1 MEAST
6 TRTNIK
12 QWLEDHA
19 QQPVTV
25 GMGQSIAL
33 NVITL
38 AVGVAIWHLKRWCRH
53 LRRKPSNESGGLQ
66 EASRRLLANDDCGA
80 YTSRNAFEFSS
91 AFLGP
96 TFHGTALN
104 YLIFLRIS
112 AEMCTTL
119 TVVSAFFVI
128 PHWGVQPLLL
138 GGPQG
143 RISLAKDI
151 SAEGICLLCLLAT
164 VFGVVVLIFTQ
175 RMKGWEVVEVP
186 KVDDVCKEAYRK
198 IKSTAMKACAVEVQN
213 KKLFFCLQPREAL
226 PKAESKLC
234 ASNLSGRCNTCIHR
248 MPKFA
253 QLMGDGGSFLAFSD
267 VKEPNVQTLRQLRQK
282 QWKTIQNVS
291 ELTAIVIDEDFA
303 KEYPIE
309 VGPFSHVHFICDQL
323 SDAGLSQRLKDLK
336 LYLNGSFDNRFQ
348 RLVDDPA
355 SLKVMQDALPRL
367 VRPDHWRAVV
377 QWAVNFVAEARGK
390 SWDKLALHEK
400 FHVMIY
406 AMLTG
411 RSHGNVH
418 LDMQQASNLVDFMD
432 TAANLEGLVAM
443 MDDRS
448 NPETYMVSRVA
459 ELLREKQV
467 KSLCTVTLVWGLDG
481 NPHKSDLDLH
491 TWVKGTELYYGK
503 KNVESCC
510 LDFDAN
516 ASRVERNPA
525 ENISLNQVGTFVMKV
540 NNFNNRD
547 AADVPFKLIV
557 RRSGQESEVHEA
569 VWPRNRAKGTLM
581 EVCQVRVTPEDL
593 VEKPVELSEA
603 EQRKLA
609 AKEAEWMQLFGEP
622 VSTLACEHDLNVKTV
637 NRPVRLA
644 GEAAGYPSAQQL
656 FTKILTAAPKEA
668 KKKGSSLA
676 ERCQLETLDGFIQH
690 VTEHEST
697 VEVDIRNFVPGYI
710 TRLETETDLLHSKFA
725 VNAFHRKYELPQ
737 QPRTDEQSMA
747 RFDTSWG
754 LPATAAVHGFVQVNR
769 IWFMILKGARLSPNS
784 SDWPLA
790 GGMYPTNLKPEAH
803 HHRSKWASFHSLT
816 TPKVPQDQS
825 PLVIGSALVG
835 FPNFQFK
842 LDGRQVH
849 MRVRSAMHPRT
860 MPLLDRT
867 VWLTHLPVGDNLT
880 GKPFSLTDQEFHMVE
895 QSLTRAIEEHIR
907 KKLQISEEKAKTA
920 VFRVHVPFV
929 VDEWYDLDSRQKE
942 TFARLKMK
950 RDQLSTI
957 QAELHQHGCLCRC
970 SPRLR
975 IWWLSRQVRRLER
988 KTQDLKHEL
997 DDMELSAKRM
1007 SGSAFVTFQE
1017 RNYKATLLEDIPS
1030 CWKFHSYAYFNFGQ
1044 PPFSSVTLRCRRA
1057 PHPADVLWE
1066 NLHIP
1071 YYKRVLRLTSAT
1083 LLLLVFMLVVVTP
1096 VSVSSELNTIIPEL
1110 RKGSHVLR
1118 HAVEQRLGVFLP
1130 DRGGVWRWMSMQ
1142 LPTMIILL
1150 INSLLLPL
1158 IIGEICRF
1166 TRSHTLSKVEVN
1178 QLLMNYVFLVLNQL
1192 LIPLLGLTGIPALLE
1207 FLEVKLTDHTQD
1219 ISVLQLL
1226 DGSMFSS
1233 PGLFYV
1239 RYLLNCTFL
1248 TNTNSLL
1255 NLSQL
1260 VVRWLLSQHEPWIF
1274 AWGYWYAFTLAI
1286 LTTAVNLGVLMPSLL
1301 PCGALFFAMKYRID
1315 KHILSV
1321 RGFLCGPESQGLF
1334 IPRVLFIMRMIVAG
1348 LWLVIGSSLHFTART
1363 FFEDRWTAPVPLKA
1377 VEWFSALLVAAAL
1390 VVWLWSSWAKASSL
1404 HNDKFELLRFSKKE
1418 KNFMDRCLDSICG
1431 KLQADLEMHWQR
1443 VGRPKVDKAGRFPSE
1458 DTSLS
1463 LGSLAFTRRDSTEV
1477 EEQHGEQGMISL
1489 VWHCR
1494 SWLSSWTEFATRRNL
1509 PADLFYLTYDGA
1521 DESPLS

>member
-1 MEAST
+1 MAGEMEAST

-175 RMKGWEVVEVP
+175 RMK
-186 KVDDVCKEAYRK
+186 
-198 IKSTAMKACAVEVQN
+198 
-213 KKLFFCLQPREAL
+213 
-226 PKAESKLC
+226 
-234 ASNLSGRCNTCIHR
+234 
-248 MPKFA
+248 
-253 QLMGDGGSFLAFSD
+253 
-267 VKEPNVQTLRQLRQK
+267 
-282 QWKTIQNVS
+282 
-291 ELTAIVIDEDFA
+291 
-303 KEYPIE
+303 
-309 VGPFSHVHFICDQL
+309 
-323 SDAGLSQRLKDLK
+323 
-336 LYLNGSFDNRFQ
+336 
-348 RLVDDPA
+348 
-355 SLKVMQDALPRL
+355 
-367 VRPDHWRAVV
+367 
-377 QWAVNFVAEARGK
+377 
-390 SWDKLALHEK
+390 
-400 FHVMIY
+400 
-406 AMLTG
+406 
-411 RSHGNVH
+411 
-418 LDMQQASNLVDFMD
+418 
-432 TAANLEGLVAM
+432 
-443 MDDRS
+443 
-448 NPETYMVSRVA
+448 
-459 ELLREKQV
+459 
-467 KSLCTVTLVWGLDG
+467 
-481 NPHKSDLDLH
+481 
-491 TWVKGTELYYGK
+491 
-503 KNVESCC
+503 
-510 LDFDAN
+510 
-516 ASRVERNPA
+516 
-525 ENISLNQVGTFVMKV
+525 
-540 NNFNNRD
+540 
-547 AADVPFKLIV
+547 
-557 RRSGQESEVHEA
+557 
-569 VWPRNRAKGTLM
+569 
-581 EVCQVRVTPEDL
+581 
-593 VEKPVELSEA
+593 
-603 EQRKLA
+603 
-609 AKEAEWMQLFGEP
+609 
-622 VSTLACEHDLNVKTV
+622 
-637 NRPVRLA
+637 
-644 GEAAGYPSAQQL
+644 
-656 FTKILTAAPKEA
+656 
-668 KKKGSSLA
+668 
-676 ERCQLETLDGFIQH
+676 
-690 VTEHEST
+690 
-697 VEVDIRNFVPGYI
+697 
-710 TRLETETDLLHSKFA
+710 
-725 VNAFHRKYELPQ
+725 
-737 QPRTDEQSMA
+737 
-747 RFDTSWG
+747 
-754 LPATAAVHGFVQVNR
+754 
-769 IWFMILKGARLSPNS
+769 
-784 SDWPLA
+784 
-790 GGMYPTNLKPEAH
+790 
-803 HHRSKWASFHSLT
+803 
-816 TPKVPQDQS
+816 
-825 PLVIGSALVG
+825 
-835 FPNFQFK
+835 
-842 LDGRQVH
+842 VH

>member
-1 MEAST
+1 MAGEMEAST

-12 QWLEDHA
+12 EWLEDHA
-19 QQPVTV
+19 QPPVTV

-38 AVGVAIWHLKRWCRH
+38 AAGVTIWLLKRWWRH
-53 LRRKPSNESGGLQ
+53 LRRKPSDESGELQ
-66 EASRRLLANDDCGA
+66 EVSRRLLAHDDCGE

-175 RMKGWEVVEVP
+175 RMK
-186 KVDDVCKEAYRK
+186 
-198 IKSTAMKACAVEVQN
+198 
-213 KKLFFCLQPREAL
+213 
-226 PKAESKLC
+226 
-234 ASNLSGRCNTCIHR
+234 
-248 MPKFA
+248 
-253 QLMGDGGSFLAFSD
+253 
-267 VKEPNVQTLRQLRQK
+267 
-282 QWKTIQNVS
+282 
-291 ELTAIVIDEDFA
+291 
-303 KEYPIE
+303 
-309 VGPFSHVHFICDQL
+309 
-323 SDAGLSQRLKDLK
+323 
-336 LYLNGSFDNRFQ
+336 
-348 RLVDDPA
+348 
-355 SLKVMQDALPRL
+355 
-367 VRPDHWRAVV
+367 
-377 QWAVNFVAEARGK
+377 
-390 SWDKLALHEK
+390 
-400 FHVMIY
+400 
-406 AMLTG
+406 
-411 RSHGNVH
+411 
-418 LDMQQASNLVDFMD
+418 
-432 TAANLEGLVAM
+432 
-443 MDDRS
+443 
-448 NPETYMVSRVA
+448 
-459 ELLREKQV
+459 
-467 KSLCTVTLVWGLDG
+467 
-481 NPHKSDLDLH
+481 
-491 TWVKGTELYYGK
+491 
-503 KNVESCC
+503 
-510 LDFDAN
+510 
-516 ASRVERNPA
+516 
-525 ENISLNQVGTFVMKV
+525 
-540 NNFNNRD
+540 
-547 AADVPFKLIV
+547 
-557 RRSGQESEVHEA
+557 
-569 VWPRNRAKGTLM
+569 
-581 EVCQVRVTPEDL
+581 
-593 VEKPVELSEA
+593 
-603 EQRKLA
+603 
-609 AKEAEWMQLFGEP
+609 
-622 VSTLACEHDLNVKTV
+622 
-637 NRPVRLA
+637 
-644 GEAAGYPSAQQL
+644 
-656 FTKILTAAPKEA
+656 
-668 KKKGSSLA
+668 
-676 ERCQLETLDGFIQH
+676 
-690 VTEHEST
+690 
-697 VEVDIRNFVPGYI
+697 
-710 TRLETETDLLHSKFA
+710 
-725 VNAFHRKYELPQ
+725 
-737 QPRTDEQSMA
+737 
-747 RFDTSWG
+747 
-754 LPATAAVHGFVQVNR
+754 
-769 IWFMILKGARLSPNS
+769 
-784 SDWPLA
+784 
-790 GGMYPTNLKPEAH
+790 
-803 HHRSKWASFHSLT
+803 
-816 TPKVPQDQS
+816 
-825 PLVIGSALVG
+825 
-835 FPNFQFK
+835 
-842 LDGRQVH
+842 VH

-867 VWLTHLPVGDNLT
+867 VWLTHLPVGDNMT
-880 GKPFSLTDQEFHMVE
+880 GRPFSLTDQEFHMVE

-907 KKLQISEEKAKTA
+907 EKLQISDEKAKTA

-929 VDEWYDLDSRQKE
+929 VDKWYDLDSRQKE
-942 TFARLKMK
+942 TLARLKMK
-950 RDQLSTI
+950 RDQLSTL
-957 QAELHQHGCLCRC
+957 QAELHQHCLCRC

-1017 RNYKATLLEDIPS
+1017 RKYKATLLEDIPS

-1071 YYKRVLRLTSAT
+1071 YYKRGLRLTSAT

-1118 HAVEQRLGVFLP
+1118 QAVEQRLGVFLP

-1207 FLEVKLTDHTQD
+1207 CLEVKLADHTQD

-1260 VVRWLLSQHEPWIF
+1260 VVRWLLSQPEPWIF

-1315 KHILSV
+1315 KHILSH

-1404 HNDKFELLRFSKKE
+1404 HNDKFELLRFSKKD
-1418 KNFMDRCLDSICG
+1418 KNIMDRCLDSIFG
-1431 KLQADLEMHWQR
+1431 KLQGELEMHWQR
-1443 VGRPKVDKAGRFPSE
+1443 VGQPKVDKAGRFPSE

-1477 EEQHGEQGMISL
+1477 EEQHGQEMISL

-1509 PADLFYLTYDGA
+1509 PADLFYLTYFGA